1 MRVYTIE
8 QKQSQT
14 TLQANLKY
22 VAGNGASDELPA
34 VCSWVKTAVIWLYVL
49 SNTVKF

>member
-14 TLQANLKY
+14 TLQANLKLVWQY
-22 VAGNGASDELPA
+22 FGINFPVILTL
-34 VCSWVKTAVIWLYVL
+34 KTTINWG
-49 SNTVKF
+49 